1 MKKWVHNEFS
11 VDEEAKG
18 RLLKLIDD
26 LVEWGYFIGKI
37 KINLMVAAILDRKK
51 VMETRFENNIPG
63 DAWVNGISKRN
74 GLS

>member
-1 MKKWVHNEFS
+1 M
-11 VDEEAKG
+11 
-18 RLLKLIDD
+18 
-26 LVEWGYFIGKI
+26 GYFIGKI
-37 KINLMVAAILDRKK
+37 KINLMVADILDRKK